1 MAMDIFSTF
10 DDHNKVIIDAYLLIW
25 MTLITFAILLM
36 KKMWL
41 TSSKLSFF
49 NTMKSVVT
57 ELITR
62 SNMKMMLGSSSL
74 MTAIMTTVLTLNL
87 FGLTPYTFSAT
98 SHLVINLSLTLI
110 LWMHIL
116 MMSMSFNLSEFL
128 AHLQPLGAPAMINP
142 FLCLIELVSLL
153 VRPLTLAVRLTANL
167 STGHILMSLLG
178 TGMTS
183 SPLPVSL
190 LLMMMGSAYCMFE
203 MGVCFVQ
210 AYIFTLLPTLYAD
223 EHPENID

>member
-10 DDHNKVIIDAYLLIW
+10 DDHNKVLIDAYMLIW
-25 MTLITFAILLM
+25 MALITLCVLLM
-36 KKMWL
+36 KKMWF

-49 NTMKSVVT
+49 NTMKSVIS
-57 ELITR
+57 ELVTR

-87 FGLTPYTFSAT
+87 FGLTPYTFSGT
-98 SHLVINLSLTLI
+98 SHLVINFSLALI
-110 LWMHIL
+110 LWLHIL
-116 MMSMSFNLSEFL
+116 MKSMSFNLSQFL
-128 AHLQPLGAPAMINP
+128 THLQPLGAPAMISP
-142 FLCLIELVSLL
+142 FLCLIELVSLM

-178 TGMTS
+178 TGMVS
-183 SPLPVSL
+183 SPLPVSI
-190 LLMMMGSAYCMFE
+190 LLMMLGSAYCMFE

-210 AYIFTLLPTLYAD
+210 AYIFSLLPTLYAD
-223 EHPENID
+223 EHPDKII